1 MAALSKR
8 GALNVEGYIG
18 HIPVSLIEVVDDSD
32 WIDLSFAENYTIRK
46 DVLDIFRNA
55 AATQFTEN
63 DLNWP
68 HGFWGEAR
76 LLTALSSLFNTYF
89 SPFEPVENVNVVLT
103 AGAAGSLD
111 SLAWSL
117 CDPGQGILIP
127 CPYHS
132 GNIALF
138 SSASTVS
145 IARLGITGAFANF
158 KLGAYEVFLNV
169 HTGVVPIP
177 VTVGSVDDVFGE
189 GMIATLEKGLR
200 NAPVPVKAV
209 VVTNPHNPLG
219 RCYSRKNLVELM
231 QFCQCHNLHLISDEV
246 FALSEHGCADLRQPR
261 KFTSALAI
269 DAAAHGCDAS
279 RVHVIWSMSKDLGA
293 TGARLGCVV
302 TRSKD
307 VRDSIA
313 LVSHISV
320 SSLSILFARAL
331 LTSPQLHMIIQL
343 NSSRLAT
350 AYERT
355 RVFFE
360 ENSIEYLP
368 CEVATFVLARLAPY
382 SQTKEDEKAAV
393 AFYQKAG
400 ILFFSAA
407 DYCMPP
413 DFKGWMRVSFAVA
426 TERLDIAMDR
436 LKAAYEIYIARGPL
450 R

>member
-8 GALNVEGYIG
+8 GALNVGGYIG
-18 HIPVSLIEVVDDSD
+18 HIPVSLIEVVDDSN

-46 DVLDIFRNA
+46 EVLDIFREA
-55 AATQFTEN
+55 AATQAIDQ

-89 SPFEPVENVNVVLT
+89 SPFEPVVNDNVVLT

-111 SLAWSL
+111 SLAWSV
-117 CDPGQGILIP
+117 CDPGEGILIP

-132 GNIALF
+132 
-138 SSASTVS
+138 
-145 IARLGITGAFANF
+145 
-158 KLGAYEVFLNV
+158 GAYEVFLNV
-169 HTGVVPIP
+169 HTGIVPIP
-177 VTVGSVDDVFGE
+177 VSVSSLDDVFGE
-189 GMIATLEKGLR
+189 GMIPTLEKGLR
-200 NAPVPVKAV
+200 DAPVPVKAV

-219 RCYSRKNLVELM
+219 RCYSKKNLIELM
-231 QFCQCHNLHLISDEV
+231 QFCQRHNLHLISDEV
-246 FALSEHGCADLRQPR
+246 FALSEHGCTDLRQPR

-269 DAAAHGCDAS
+269 DAAAHGCDAT
-279 RVHVIWSMSKDLGA
+279 RIHVIWSMSKDLGA

-320 SSLSILFARAL
+320 SSLSVLFARAL
-331 LTSPQLHMIIQL
+331 LTSPQLHTIIQL
-343 NSSRLAT
+343 NSSRLAA
-350 AYERT
+350 AYKRI

-368 CEVATFVLARLAPY
+368 CEVTTFVLAQLAPY

-393 AFYQKAG
+393 AFYQR
-400 ILFFSAA
+400 
-407 DYCMPP
+407 P
-413 DFKGWMRVSFAVA
+413 VSSSFQPL
-426 TERLDIAMDR
+426 TTRLDVAMDR
-436 LKAAYEIYIARGPL
+436 LKAAYKTYIDRGSL

>member
-1 MAALSKR
+1 MAELSKR
-8 GALNVEGYIG
+8 GALNVEGYIR
-18 HIPVSLIEVVDDSD
+18 HIPVSLTELVDDSN

-46 DVLDIFRNA
+46 DVLDIFRDA
-55 AATQFTEN
+55 VATRVTEK

-68 HGFWGEAR
+68 HGFWGEEG

-89 SPFEPVENVNVVLT
+89 SAFNHVNNDNLVLT

-117 CDPGQGILIP
+117 CDPGEGILIP

-132 GNIALF
+132 
-138 SSASTVS
+138 
-145 IARLGITGAFANF
+145 
-158 KLGAYEVFLNV
+158 GAYEVFLNV

-177 VTVGSVDDVFGE
+177 VSVDSLDDVFGE
-189 GMIATLEKGLR
+189 GMIPTLERGLR
-200 NAPVPVKAV
+200 GATVPVKAV

-219 RCYSRKNLVELM
+219 RCYSKKNLIELM
-231 QFCQCHNLHLISDEV
+231 QFCQRNNLHFISDEV
-246 FALSEHGCADLRQPR
+246 FALSEHGCTDLRLPR

-269 DAAAHGCDAS
+269 DATAHGCDAS
-279 RVHVIWSMSKDLGA
+279 RTHVIWSMSKDLGA

-313 LVSHISV
+313 LVSHTSV

-331 LTSPQLHMIIQL
+331 LTSPQLHTIIQL
-343 NSSRLAT
+343 NSSRLAA
-350 AYERT
+350 AYERI

-360 ENSIEYLP
+360 ENSVEYHP
-368 CEVATFVLARLAPY
+368 CEVTTFVLARLAPY

-393 AFYQKAG
+393 IFYQKAG
-400 ILFFSAA
+400 ILFFSAV

-413 DFKGWMRVSFAVA
+413 TFKGWMRVSFAVA
-426 TERLDIAMDR
+426 PERLDVAMNR
-436 LKAAYEIYIARGPL
+436 LKAAYDIYLTRGL
-450 R
+450 SG

>member
-55 AATQFTEN
+55 AATQVTEK

-89 SPFEPVENVNVVLT
+89 SPFEPVENINVVLT

-132 GNIALF
+132 G
-138 SSASTVS
+138 
-145 IARLGITGAFANF
+145 
-158 KLGAYEVFLNV
+158 AYEVFLNV

-177 VTVGSVDDVFGE
+177 VTVGSFDDVFGE

-200 NAPVPVKAV
+200 NAHVPVKAV

-360 ENSIEYLP
+360 ENSIEYLS

-426 TERLDIAMDR
+426 TERLDIAMNR

>member
-1 MAALSKR
+1 MTALSKR
-8 GALNVEGYIG
+8 GALNVGGYIG
-18 HIPVSLIEVVDDSD
+18 HIPVSLIEVVDDSN

-46 DVLDIFRNA
+46 DVLDVFRDA
-55 AATQFTEN
+55 AATQTTEK

-68 HGFWGEAR
+68 HGFWGEAG

-89 SPFEPVENVNVVLT
+89 STFGHVNNDNVVLT

-117 CDPGQGILIP
+117 CDPGEGILIP
-127 CPYHS
+127 CPYH
-132 GNIALF
+132 
-138 SSASTVS
+138 
-145 IARLGITGAFANF
+145 
-158 KLGAYEVFLNV
+158 LGAYEVFLNV

-177 VTVGSVDDVFGE
+177 VSVGSLDDVFGE
-189 GMIATLEKGLR
+189 GMIPTLEKGLR
-200 NAPVPVKAV
+200 DAPVPVKAV

-219 RCYSRKNLVELM
+219 RCYSKKNLVDLM
-231 QFCQCHNLHLISDEV
+231 RFCQRHNLHFISDEV
-246 FALSEHGCADLRQPR
+246 FALSEHGCADLRLPR

-279 RVHVIWSMSKDLGA
+279 RTHVIWSMSKDLGA

-302 TRSKD
+302 TRSRE

-313 LVSHISV
+313 LVSHTSV

-331 LTSPQLHMIIQL
+331 LTSPQLHTIIQL
-343 NSSRLAT
+343 NSSRLAA
-350 AYERT
+350 AYERI

-360 ENSIEYLP
+360 KNSIEYLP
-368 CEVATFVLARLAPY
+368 CEVTTFVLARLAPY

-400 ILFFSAA
+400 ILFFSAV

-413 DFKGWMRVSFAVA
+413 AFKGWMRISFAVA
-426 TERLDIAMDR
+426 PDRLGIAIDR
-436 LKAAYEIYIARGPL
+436 LKAAYEIYIARGPS